1 MDLDV
6 YARFLLAL
14 LFILALIGTLAWLAR
29 RFGLG
34 GRLVANSP
42 GQRRLAIA
50 EVLALDSRRKLVLLR
65 RDDREHLV
73 LLGPTTDLLVETGI
87 AAPADLAAR
96 RPADR
101 AGAPSPSRSSQEQP
115 S

>member
-6 YARFLLAL
+6 YSRFLLAL
-14 LFILALIGTLAWLAR
+14 LFILALIGALAWLAR

-34 GRLVANSP
+34 GRLLANRA

-50 EVLALDSRRKLVLLR
+50 EVLPLDSRRKLVLLR
-65 RDDREHLV
+65 RDSREHLV
-73 LLGPTTDLLVETGI
+73 LLGPTTDLLLESGI
-87 AAPADLAAR
+87 AAPNGTTAAT
-96 RPADR
+96 PGSG
-101 AGAPSPSRSSQEQP
+101 AGPREQP